1 MRQLR
6 IIRRT
11 GVLALLLLGLIMD
24 PIAFKELLEQNYT
37 WPSVY
42 MFKFVCPASHDNIAY
57 LESLF
62 DSETAEVQIRQSAK
76 GNFVSITAKELM
88 LRCRCGDSTLCQG
101 KGDSRFTFPLAFLFA
116 LPRALHLLFVSL
128 VS

>member
-1 MRQLR
+1 MDLPVPGAPVR

-88 LRCRCGDSTLCQG
+88 LSADAVIVRYAKVKEIPG
-101 KGDSRFTFPLAFLFA
+101 
-116 LPRALHLLFVSL
+116 LLSL
-128 VS
+128 